1 MTPRMTYREYLVWTA
16 AHTAAA
22 LNDAIR
28 TAMDMGDEYYA
39 VRYLEQKL
47 DVARELVKYSRG
59 NPDVVG
65 PRPTEPDEE
74 VG

>member
-28 TAMDMGDEYYA
+28 TAMDMDDEYYA

-47 DVARELVKYSRG
+47 DVSRELAKHSRP

-65 PRPTEPDEE
+65 PRPEEPSK
-74 VG
+74 